1 VDLDNQ
7 AMVER
12 AACGVLKNTWRLK
25 LLQGGNNLQHLIH
38 RGIASKEYKENLLKS
53 FNQSFKKGF
62 GIETDIHA
70 TKDNQF
76 ICFHDFTL
84 KRIFK
89 KNLSIKNLNYLE
101 IKKISTKFNKPIPLL
116 KDLLKSSKN
125 KYSLHIEIKP
135 TFSKSLLKKLLKE
148 TSRFKRCVFISFKH
162 KNIYSLL
169 KIKKKIKV
177 GLSFSPPTSI
187 KQIIKKSKN
196 KNINCLIL
204 DKSYLKSK
212 GIQNLKIEKYY
223 YTIKTKSE
231 FIKYNRYNNLIFE
244 NL

>member
-1 VDLDNQ
+1 
-7 AMVER
+7 M
-12 AACGVLKNTWRLK
+12 
-25 LLQGGNNLQHLIH
+25 HLIH
-38 RGIASKEYKENLLKS
+38 RGIVNKKFKENLLKS
-53 FNQSFKKGF
+53 FNQSFKKGY

-70 TKDNQF
+70 TRDNQF

-84 KRIFK
+84 QRTFK
-89 KNLSIKNLNYLE
+89 KKLSVKDLNYSK
-101 IKKISTKFNKPIPLL
+101 IKEISTKFNKPIPLL

-148 TSRFKRCVFISFKH
+148 TSKFKKCVFISFKH
-162 KNIYSLL
+162 ENIYNLL
-169 KIKKKIKV
+169 KIRKNTRV

-187 KQIIKKSKN
+187 KNIIKKSNN

-204 DKSYLKSK
+204 DKSYLKNK
-212 GIQNLKIEKYY
+212 DIQNLKIEKYY
-223 YTIKTKSE
+223 YTIKTKLE
-231 FIKYNRYNNLIFE
+231 FNKYNKTNNLIFE